1 MQIWHLSLTRAL
13 CHLSKDSDTSFR
25 EWQAMPDGPLGF
37 CSTKDSREKNGR
49 LKKSMRRFRETG
61 EQYFERSWERRKET
75 AEQYFSS
82 PPQLWNLTSGSMWA
96 RLMPGCQATV
106 ALPHRLEM
114 LFLECHTTL
123 QTFRLTPSS
132 LLFSPSFPSSS
143 HSLSYSLSLSLSVFL
158 FLLSANINPQ
168 SRSSFTA
175 DGQKLIV
182 KALHGVI
189 YQRPLQFTVCGEAGR
204 GLGALRNPA

>member
-1 MQIWHLSLTRAL
+1 MHAPSLRNRGAIFW
-13 CHLSKDSDTSFR
+13 K
-25 EWQAMPDGPLGF
+25 
-37 CSTKDSREKNGR
+37 
-49 LKKSMRRFRETG
+49 
-61 EQYFERSWERRKET
+61 RRKET
-75 AEQYFSS
+75 VRAIFLLSS
-82 PPQLWNLTSGSMWA
+82 SAVEPHIWLHVGQINA
-96 RLMPGCQATV
+96 RLSGNSGLTPPTGNVVLGMPRH
-106 ALPHRLEM
+106 PPN
-114 LFLECHTTL
+114 L
-123 QTFRLTPSS
+123 QTDSPNPS
-132 LLFSPSFPSSS
+132 LSPSFPSSS
-143 HSLSYSLSLSLSVFL
+143 YSLFSLSRSLSVFL